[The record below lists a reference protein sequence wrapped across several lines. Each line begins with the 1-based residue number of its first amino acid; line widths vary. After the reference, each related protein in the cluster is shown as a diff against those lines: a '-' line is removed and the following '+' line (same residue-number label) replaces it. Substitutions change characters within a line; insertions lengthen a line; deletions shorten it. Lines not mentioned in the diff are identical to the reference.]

1 MIYVMMVM
9 VLCQGNMN
17 LDFIALEQRAYYIQ
31 LSGVNEYY
39 FLCLS
44 SVSLTVPPTN
54 EFPIQDKYLKSSI
67 CTYSSVSNMK
77 LIVVTSL
84 GLLFKQFLQ
93 IDIHNRYDI
102 GNRKFSNCWPYISL
116 VLLSLTRSEE
126 RATQKN
132 TYIFI

>member
-1 MIYVMMVM
+1 MMVN

-17 LDFIALEQRAYYIQ
+17 LDFIALEYRVVQSMYIQ
-31 LSGVNEYY
+31 QWGGEYY

-44 SVSLTVPPTN
+44 LTVRRSPTN

-84 GLLFKQFLQ
+84 GLLFK
-93 IDIHNRYDI
+93 
-102 GNRKFSNCWPYISL
+102 
-116 VLLSLTRSEE
+116 
-126 RATQKN
+126 
-132 TYIFI
+132 